1 MRLSTERD
9 EPAETVDLRPF
20 MSGFPTGVAIVS
32 TFDGGDRPWGMTCT
46 SMCSVTLSPPMLLVC
61 LRQGSP
67 TLRALLTTGAFSV
80 NLLADH
86 AQPAAALFASGAPDR
101 FDRVTWDR
109 PVSAGGPHLY
119 RAAHAIA
126 DCRVD
131 QHSLVGDHV
140 MVLGE
145 VVRTDQQSASAPL
158 LYGRREYAAWPIRD
172 RAA

>member
-32 TFDGGDRPWGMTCT
+32 TFDGDDRPWGMTCT
-46 SMCSVTLSPPMLLVC
+46 SMCSVTLSPPTLLVC

-67 TLRALLTTGAFSV
+67 TLAALLTTGTFSV

-101 FDRVTWDR
+101 FDRVAWDR
-109 PVSAGGPHLY
+109 PDSAGGPHLY
-119 RAAHAIA
+119 RVAHAIA
-126 DCRVD
+126 DCRVE

-145 VVRTDQQSASAPL
+145 VVRTGQQSASAPL
-158 LYGRREYAAWPIRD
+158 LYGRREYAAWPVRD

>member
-1 MRLSTERD
+1 MQLSTERN
-9 EPAETVDLRPF
+9 ELAETVDLRPF

-32 TFDGGDRPWGMTCT
+32 TFDAGNRPWGMTCT
-46 SMCSVTLSPPMLLVC
+46 SLCSVTLSPPTLLVC
-61 LRQGSP
+61 MRQGSP
-67 TLRALLTTGAFSV
+67 TLHALLTTGTFSV
-80 NLLADH
+80 NLLAHH

-101 FDRVTWDR
+101 FDRVAWHR
-109 PVSAGGPHLY
+109 PDSAGGPHLY

-131 QHSLVGDHV
+131 QHSLIGDHV

-145 VVRTDQQSASAPL
+145 VTRTDQDFASAPL
-158 LYGRREYAAWPIRD
+158 LYGRREYAAWPARD

>member
-1 MRLSTERD
+1 MQLSTERD
-9 EPAETVDLRPF
+9 EPAGTVDLRPF
-20 MSGFPTGVAIVS
+20 MAGFPTGVAIVS
-32 TFDGGDRPWGMTCT
+32 TFDDEDRPWGMTCT
-46 SMCSVTLSPPMLLVC
+46 SMCSVTLSPPTLLVC
-61 LRQGSP
+61 LRNGSP
-67 TLRALLTTGAFSV
+67 TLHALLTTGTFSV

-86 AQPAAALFASGAPDR
+86 ARPDAALFASGAPDR
-101 FDRVTWDR
+101 FDRVAWHR
-109 PVSAGGPHLY
+109 PDSAGGPHLY

-145 VVRTDQQSASAPL
+145 VTRTGYESASAPL
-158 LYGRREYAAWPIRD
+158 LYGRREYAAWPVRE